1 MADGKII
8 IETDIDQSGAEKG
21 VSNLKTKL
29 SGLGSGFL
37 SLGATAVKGIAVVTG
52 ALSTAGAGCIN
63 IASNLTEVQN
73 IVDTTFG
80 SSANQIN
87 EWAKDAS
94 KNFGLTELQA
104 KQFTGTLGAMMK
116 SSGITGESLNTMS
129 MDLAGLSA
137 DFASF
142 YNLGHEEAFE
152 KIRSAISGETK
163 VLVA

>member
-1 MADGKII
+1 MSDGKII
-8 IETDIDQSGAEKG
+8 IDTEIDSSGAEKG
-21 VSNLKTKL
+21 VNSLKSKIG
-29 SGLGSGFL
+29 SGLTTMV
-37 SLGATAVKGIAVVTG
+37 ATAVKGIAAITG
-52 ALSTAGAGCIN
+52 ALTTLGIGCVN
-63 IASNLTEVQN
+63 VASDLTEVQN
-73 IVDTTFG
+73 IVNTTFG
-80 SSANQIN
+80 DSAGTINQ
-87 EWAKDAS
+87 WAKDAS

-163 VLVA
+163 SLVA